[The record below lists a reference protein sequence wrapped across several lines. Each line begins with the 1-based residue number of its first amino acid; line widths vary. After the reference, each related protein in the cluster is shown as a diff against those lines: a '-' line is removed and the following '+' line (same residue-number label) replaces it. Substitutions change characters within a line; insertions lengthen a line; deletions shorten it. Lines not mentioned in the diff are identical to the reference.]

1 MPLTMYNASEVQH
14 TASKTMT
21 WEQMLEGEDY
31 LRHAAYFCADSGLL
45 DVFLLNSFGQIADYE
60 NDKLL
65 LTEEELLKRI
75 EEMTN
80 LYDLRFNSEDAETEV
95 PTNWQVNLCY
105 GFDLLAKSGNS
116 PDIQDPY
123 AEEADTSLPPLEDP
137 FTIVPMYSD
146 DGGAMA
152 TVLTYAAINAN
163 TRQPD
168 KAFYVLDYLF
178 GLKSQQSSSVFH
190 LTCTDA
196 MPVHMDLLQEEYPLL
211 YLGTYYLDEGTY
223 EEWREVQE
231 QITGATFSNELY
243 YELESLYLGCH
254 RAARNGESCDEIVA
268 DTYTTLKQ
276 IMAE

>member
-1 MPLTMYNASEVQH
+1 
-14 TASKTMT
+14 
-21 WEQMLEGEDY
+21 
-31 LRHAAYFCADSGLL
+31 
-45 DVFLLNSFGQIADYE
+45 LNTFGQIADYK

-65 LTEEELLKRI
+65 LTEEELLNRI
-75 EEMTN
+75 EEMMALEN
-80 LYDLRFNSEDAETEV
+80 IRFYSEDAEAEL
-95 PTNWQVNLCY
+95 PTNWQINLCY
-105 GFDLLAKSGNS
+105 GFDQLAKWRGYV
-116 PDIQDPY
+116 PDTPY
-123 AEEADTSLPPLEDP
+123 AEETDTSLPPLEDP
-137 FTIVPMYSD
+137 FTIVPMCSD

-163 TRQPD
+163 TRQPE

-178 GLKSQQSSSVFH
+178 GLKSQQSSSIFH
-190 LTCTDA
+190 LTCTNA

-211 YLGTYYLDEGTY
+211 YLGTYYLDDGTY

-243 YELESLYLGCH
+243 YELESLYFACH